1 VSAHSSLNPVLYVST
16 NARSP
21 VWVAHIMLCSN
32 IETGIGCVASS
43 VPSLRHFLRRDAS
56 GSDSRGLSQ
65 KSKGGLKTISQ
76 QRVRNIARAEDNWEE
91 LQDGSSDRSVALL
104 NSKGIH
110 KEQTFEL
117 DIEMQGLEKSGK
129 NGIGAAARY

>member
-1 VSAHSSLNPVLYVST
+1 
-16 NARSP
+16 
-21 VWVAHIMLCSN
+21 MLCSN